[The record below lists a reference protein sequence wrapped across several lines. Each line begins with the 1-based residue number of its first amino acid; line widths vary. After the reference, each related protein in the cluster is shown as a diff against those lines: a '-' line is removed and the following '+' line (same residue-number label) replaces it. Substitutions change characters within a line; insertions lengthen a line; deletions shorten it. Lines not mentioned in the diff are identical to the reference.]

1 MNNVAELLRLI
12 HNLIR
17 LGTIAEVDHGDP
29 EADPP
34 RPPRVRVKAGEL
46 LTAWLPW
53 LEARAG
59 TTRTWSPPTVGEQ
72 VVLLSPG
79 GDLSAAVVLTS
90 LYRQAH
96 PAPSDDE
103 NLIGTWY
110 PDGTRV
116 EYDHEAHRLL
126 IHCVGDIHIEVEGSL
141 TASVG
146 GNVDLEADGDVAVTA
161 GGTATIDAPSIHH
174 NGGNPIVTTGHIC
187 HFTGNPHG
195 DGSST
200 VTAGE

>member
-12 HNLIR
+12 NNLIR
-17 LGTIAEVDHGDP
+17 LGTIAEVDH
-29 EADPP
+29 ATA
-34 RPPRVRVKAGEL
+34 RVRVKAGEL

-79 GDLSAAVVLTS
+79 GDLAAAVVLTGI
-90 LYRQAH
+90 YQEAH
-96 PAPSDDE
+96 PAPNSSP
-103 NLIGTWY
+103 NVIGRWL
-110 PDGTRV
+110 PDGTRI
-116 EYDHEAHRLL
+116 EYDHEAKTLT
-126 IHCVGDIHIEVEGSL
+126 IDCVGAVHVKAAGKV
-141 TASVG
+141 T
-146 GNVDLEADGDVAVTA
+146 VDAE
-161 GGTATIDAPSIHH
+161 SIHH
-174 NGGNPIVTTGHIC
+174 NGGSAVVTTAHIC
-187 HFTGNPHG
+187 HLTGLPHG

>member
-12 HNLIR
+12 NNLIR
-17 LGTIAEVDHGDP
+17 LGSIAEVDH
-29 EADPP
+29 AAV
-34 RPPRVRVKAGEL
+34 RVRVRIGEL

-72 VVLLSPG
+72 VVVFSPG
-79 GDLSAAVVLTS
+79 GDLAAAVVLTG
-90 LYRQAH
+90 LYQQAH
-96 PAPSDDE
+96 PAPS
-103 NLIGTWY
+103 NSPNVIGSWL
-110 PDGTRV
+110 PDGTRI
-116 EYDHEAHRLL
+116 EYDHEANTLTL
-126 IHCVGDIHIEVEGSL
+126 DCVG
-141 TASVG
+141 
-146 GNVDLEADGDVAVTA
+146 AVHVKAA
-161 GGTATIDAPSIHH
+161 GKVTVNAESIHH
-174 NGGNPIVTTGHIC
+174 NQGNPVVTTGHIC

>member
-12 HNLIR
+12 NNLIR
-17 LGTIAEVDHGDP
+17 LGTVAEVDY
-29 EADPP
+29 ATA
-34 RPPRVRVKAGEL
+34 RLRVQIGEL

-53 LEARAG
+53 LELRAG

-72 VVLLSPG
+72 VLVLSPG
-79 GDLSAAVVLTS
+79 GDLAAAIVIAGI
-90 LYRQAH
+90 YQQAH
-96 PAPSDDE
+96 PAPSSDPSV
-103 NLIGTWY
+103 IGKWL

-116 EYDHEAHRLL
+116 EYDHSAHTLTVR
-126 IHCVGDIHIEVEGSL
+126 CV
-141 TASVG
+141 
-146 GNVDLEADGDVAVTA
+146 GDVAVHAA
-161 GGTATIDAPSIHH
+161 GKVTVAAESIHH
-174 NGGNPIVTTGHIC
+174 NGGNPVVTTGHIC